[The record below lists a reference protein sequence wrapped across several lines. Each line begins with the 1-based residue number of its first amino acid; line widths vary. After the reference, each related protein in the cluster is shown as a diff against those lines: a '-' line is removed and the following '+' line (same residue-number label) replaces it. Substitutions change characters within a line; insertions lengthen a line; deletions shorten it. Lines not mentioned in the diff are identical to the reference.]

1 MRIYLIRHGDPD
13 YPNDSLTPTGR
24 AEAQALAEH
33 LAQAGIDEIYAS
45 PRGRAKL
52 TAQYTADHLEKMGI
66 SLPVTIEPWTTEL
79 DGLRDMQRNR
89 SLWDFDAADLRAP
102 HVLRNLNGW
111 HLAAPLDNAR
121 LAEHVERI
129 EKGSDDFL
137 SRLGYTREGVLY
149 RFTPPNTRRIALFAH
164 LGFGLTW
171 LAHLLSIPVPLMWAG
186 FYLHPTSV
194 TTILFDERTPGLA
207 APRVLALGDVSHLH
221 RAGLSPTPAGIIA
234 NYE

>member
-33 LAQAGIDEIYAS
+33 LAKAGIDEIYTS

-52 TAQYTADHLEKMGI
+52 TAQYTAENLAKNGLD
-66 SLPVTIEPWTTEL
+66 LPVTVEPWTYEL
-79 DGLRDMQRNR
+79 DGIRDKERNR

-102 HVLRNLNGW
+102 HVLENLNRW
-111 HLAAPLDNAR
+111 HESTPLDNPN
-121 LAEHVERI
+121 LAAHIQRI
-129 EKGSDDFL
+129 ERESDAFL
-137 SRLGYTREGVLY
+137 ARLGYRREGVLY
-149 RFTPPNTRRIALFAH
+149 RFTPPNRKRVALFAH

-171 LAHLLSIPVPLMWAG
+171 LAHLLRIPVPLMWAG

-194 TTILFDERTPGLA
+194 TTILFDERSPGLA

-221 RAGLSPTPAGIIA
+221 SAGFSPTPAGIIA

>member
-33 LAQAGIDEIYAS
+33 LAKAGIDDIYAS
-45 PRGRAKL
+45 PRGRARL
-52 TAQYTADHLEKMGI
+52 TAQYTADHLAKMGI
-66 SLPVTIEPWTTEL
+66 SLPVNIEPWTTEL
-79 DGLRDMQRNR
+79 DGIRDMQRNR

-102 HVLRNLNGW
+102 HILENLNGW
-111 HLAAPLDNAR
+111 HQTAPLNNANLAA
-121 LAEHVERI
+121 HIERI
-129 EKGSDDFL
+129 GRESDAFL
-137 SRLGYTREGVLY
+137 ARLGYAREGALY
-149 RFTPPNTRRIALFAH
+149 RFTPPNRKRVALFAH

-171 LAHLLSIPVPLMWAG
+171 LAHLFHIPVPLMWAG

-194 TTILFDERTPGLA
+194 TTVLFDERSLGLA

-221 RAGLSPTPAGIIA
+221 SAGLSPTPAGIIA
-234 NYE
+234 NYD